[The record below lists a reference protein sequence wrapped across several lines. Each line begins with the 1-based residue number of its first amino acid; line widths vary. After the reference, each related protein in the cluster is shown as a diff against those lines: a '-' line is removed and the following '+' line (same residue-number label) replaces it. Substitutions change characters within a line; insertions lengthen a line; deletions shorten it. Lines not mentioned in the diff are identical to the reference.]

1 MTTHTITLIP
11 GDGIGPEI
19 AESTRKII
27 DATGLKINWEVC
39 EAGEAVFKKGIG
51 TGVPQETI
59 ESLERNKIAIKGPL
73 STPVGYGEK
82 SANVTLRKLF
92 ETYGNIRPVKEFA
105 GVQTPYS
112 GRNLDLVIVRE
123 NLEDLYAGIEYMQTP
138 GVSECLK
145 LISRKGSEKVIRL
158 AFEFARSQNRK
169 TVTCASK
176 ANIMK
181 LSEGLFKR
189 TFEAVASEYPDIQAH
204 HVIVDNAAHQLVKKP
219 EQFDVLVMTNMNGDI
234 LSDLSS
240 ALVGGL
246 GFAPGANIGDKY
258 AIFEAVHGTAPK
270 YAGTNTINPTALILS
285 GVMMLRHIGAIEE
298 ANLIEEAI
306 AYTLGTDRYFTRDIC
321 PSSMTSKTTSEYTDR
336 IIENFGKKTEHFQAR
351 EHKLIQLPKVST
363 RPDFVTAKERS
374 VVGFDLFVET
384 AKSPKEVGQFFET
397 LLEQTSFKLSCIST
411 RGVKVY
417 PALKDLEDGADML
430 TVRIMN
436 KDTSVSALDQD
447 ITNILLQLGSGIS
460 WTHVEKLNVFDG
472 VLGYTKVHG
481 EN

>member
-1 MTTHTITLIP
+1 MTKHTITLIP
-11 GDGIGPEI
+11 GDGVGPEI
-19 AESTRKII
+19 AAATRKII
-27 DATGLKINWEVC
+27 DATGLKIDWEVC
-39 EAGEAVFKKGIG
+39 EAGDAAFKKGIG

-92 ETYGNIRPVKEFA
+92 ETYGNIRPIKEFS

-189 TFEAVASEYPDIQAH
+189 TFEDVAKDYLDIQSH

-306 AYTLGTDRYFTRDIC
+306 TYTFGVDQYFTRDIC
-321 PSSMTSKTTSEYTDR
+321 PPKMTPKATSEYTDR
-336 IIENFGKKTEHFQAR
+336 IIENFGKKTETFQSR
-351 EHKLIQLPKVST
+351 EHQLLKLPKVST
-363 RPDFVTAKERS
+363 RPDFVTVKDRK
-374 VVGFDLFVET
+374 VVGFDLFIET
-384 AKSPKEVGQFFET
+384 IQTPEKVGVFFEK
-397 LLEQTSFKLSCIST
+397 LLEKTSFKLSCIST

-417 PALKDLEDGADML
+417 PILKDLEDGTDML
-430 TVRIMN
+430 TVRIMS
-436 KDTSVSALDQD
+436 KDQSVDVVDCD
-447 ITNILLQLGSGIS
+447 ITDILLQLGSKIR
-460 WTHVEKLNVFDG
+460 WMHVEKLNVFDG